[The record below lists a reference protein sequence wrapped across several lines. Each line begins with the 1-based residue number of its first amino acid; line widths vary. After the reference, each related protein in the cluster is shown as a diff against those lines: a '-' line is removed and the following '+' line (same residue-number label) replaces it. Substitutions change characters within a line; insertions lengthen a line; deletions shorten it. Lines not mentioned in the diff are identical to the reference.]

1 MNKIPLNRPDPEER
15 SCGGGG
21 CIWGGYTEDC
31 IWGYSCEDV
40 ACYLP
45 KRVSWL
51 IVGTAKYVVLGLT
64 AGAAYVVIC
73 PLERYGEK
81 K

>member
-1 MNKIPLNRPDPEER
+1 MAAEEA
-15 SCGGGG
+15 GG